1 MFENMSLY
9 ELGKAK
15 QHYIDKLMAMTAMD
29 RGSLTLIEQKQYMR
43 SQIHYTGLLKDINVK
58 ELNIIQENMN
68 RN

>member
-1 MFENMSLY
+1 MFENMNLY

-15 QHYIDKLMAMTAMD
+15 QHYINKLMVMTAMD
-29 RGSLTLIEQKQYMR
+29 RASLTLIEQKQYMR
-43 SQIHYTGLLKDINVK
+43 SQIHYTGLLRDINVQ